1 MTEPRPAVRSS
12 SSRLLASFRSA
23 ASAGETA
30 STLRERVL
38 RRVAFGLACRY
49 AELVRRVAG
58 HEIFLPT
65 DHIEWV
71 AQLESHWR
79 VIRDELDQL
88 RGCFA
93 MPALI
98 DVIAGERG
106 VADARWRAFLFC
118 YFGKAIDPNC
128 SLCPRTAALLRGIP
142 GLLSAE
148 FSVLEPG
155 ARIAPHHGI
164 YAGTLRYH
172 LGLIVPQE
180 GDLCGL
186 RVEDE
191 TRRWREGASLLFD
204 DTRQHEAW
212 NLAKR
217 DRVVLLLDVKRRL
230 PAPLSWLNDA
240 LLLVLSR
247 FVMPPLVRVDRA
259 IPTVTNPAVA
269 GSMARPLPT
278 D

>member
-1 MTEPRPAVRSS
+1 
-12 SSRLLASFRSA
+12 
-23 ASAGETA
+23 
-30 STLRERVL
+30 
-38 RRVAFGLACRY
+38 
-49 AELVRRVAG
+49 VAG
-58 HEIFLPT
+58 QQVFLPT

-71 AQLESHWR
+71 TQLESHWR

-88 RGCFA
+88 RARYA

-106 VADARWRAFLFC
+106 VADARWKAFLFC
-118 YFGKAIDPNC
+118 YFGREIERNC

-172 LGLIVPQE
+172 LGLIVPQRGE
-180 GDLCGL
+180 LCGL

-191 TRRWREGASLLFD
+191 TRRWGEGASLLFD
-204 DTRQHEAW
+204 DTRRHEAW
-212 NLAKR
+212 NLAQE
-217 DRVVLLLDVKRRL
+217 DRVVLLVDVKRRL
-230 PAPLSWLNDA
+230 PAPLRWLNDA

-247 FVMPPLVRVDRA
+247 LVMPPLIRVDRA
-259 IPTVTNPAVA
+259 VPPLAGAPAA
-269 GSMARPLPT
+269 GSAAQPLTT